1 MSSFEKHHSK
11 KKQIFN
17 GGNYLLSPLNN
28 KKINSL
34 NYFGTNKKDNNNNQN
49 RINIIVNKINT
60 SQLKKKGTNVEC
72 INNILQINKTYS
84 LSRQKNKNKLNSNK
98 ILSTYNNINDSHLSS
113 AKSKHK
119 NENRFENHTTADD
132 IKLNV
137 SNNNNIYNLKKLY
150 INKKMKGIN
159 FYSKNDSFNNTNNYT
174 PNRLSYEYL
183 KTDINNSSKNL
194 NLKLYVPNNKN
205 NIFRNKIE
213 NINYKDYNDIIGTP
227 SGLFKK
233 NTPSNIIIVENY
245 NNKVYIK
252 NNLGK
257 SRDGKKSIDKIKE
270 KCPEELHFYYIRKI
284 QKGKKIEKELEG
296 EGE

>member
-1 MSSFEKHHSK
+1 MSSLEKNEKHYK
-11 KKQIFN
+11 KKKNIFN

-28 KKINSL
+28 KKIDSL
-34 NYFGTNKKDNNNNQN
+34 NYFSINKKNIDFQN
-49 RINIIVNKINT
+49 KKE
-60 SQLKKKGTNVEC
+60 LKVV
-72 INNILQINKTYS
+72 I
-84 LSRQKNKNKLNSNK
+84 NKLNTEQYRKINNLNLEQLENKLKKNKDKAYSVTRPKNLNKLNCYANTNNSNLNSAK
-98 ILSTYNNINDSHLSS
+98 TNNKNYNNITTNDWN
-113 AKSKHK
+113 K
-119 NENRFENHTTADD
+119 
-132 IKLNV
+132 
-137 SNNNNIYNLKKLY
+137 NNIAIINNTYNLKKLY

>member
-1 MSSFEKHHSK
+1 MSSLEKNEKHYK
-11 KKQIFN
+11 KKKNIFN

-28 KKINSL
+28 KKIDSL
-34 NYFGTNKKDNNNNQN
+34 NYFSINKK
-49 RINIIVNKINT
+49 NIDFQSKKE
-60 SQLKKKGTNVEC
+60 LKVV
-72 INNILQINKTYS
+72 I
-84 LSRQKNKNKLNSNK
+84 NKLNTEQYRKINNLNLEQLENKLKKNKDKAYSVTRPKNLNKLNCYANTNNSNLNSAK
-98 ILSTYNNINDSHLSS
+98 TNNKNYNNI
-113 AKSKHK
+113 
-119 NENRFENHTTADD
+119 TTDD
-132 IKLNV
+132 WNK
-137 SNNNNIYNLKKLY
+137 NNIAIINNTYNLKKLY

-174 PNRLSYEYL
+174 PNRLSYKYL

-194 NLKLYVPNNKN
+194 NLKLFLPNNKN

-257 SRDGKKSIDKIKE
+257 SRNGKKSIDKIKE

>member
-1 MSSFEKHHSK
+1 MSSLEKNEKHYK
-11 KKQIFN
+11 KKKNIFN

-28 KKINSL
+28 KKIDSL
-34 NYFGTNKKDNNNNQN
+34 NYFSINKK
-49 RINIIVNKINT
+49 NIDFQSKKE
-60 SQLKKKGTNVEC
+60 LKVV
-72 INNILQINKTYS
+72 I
-84 LSRQKNKNKLNSNK
+84 NKLNTEQYRKINNLNLEQLENK
-98 ILSTYNNINDSHLSS
+98 LKKNKDKAYSVTRPKNLNKLNCYANKNNSHLNSAKTNNKNYNNITTNDWN
-113 AKSKHK
+113 K
-119 NENRFENHTTADD
+119 
-132 IKLNV
+132 
-137 SNNNNIYNLKKLY
+137 NNIAIINNTYNLKKLY

>member
-1 MSSFEKHHSK
+1 MSSFEKNEKHYK
-11 KKQIFN
+11 KKKHIFN

-28 KKINSL
+28 KKIDSL
-34 NYFGTNKKDNNNNQN
+34 NYFSINKK
-49 RINIIVNKINT
+49 NIDFQSKKE
-60 SQLKKKGTNVEC
+60 LKVV
-72 INNILQINKTYS
+72 I
-84 LSRQKNKNKLNSNK
+84 NKLNTEQYRNINNLNLEQLENKLKKNKDKAYSVTRPKNLNKLNCYANTNNSNLNSAK
-98 ILSTYNNINDSHLSS
+98 TNNKNYNNITTDDWN
-113 AKSKHK
+113 K
-119 NENRFENHTTADD
+119 NNFA
-132 IKLNV
+132 II
-137 SNNNNIYNLKKLY
+137 NNTYNLKKLY

-194 NLKLYVPNNKN
+194 NLKLFLPNNKN

-257 SRDGKKSIDKIKE
+257 SRNGKKSIDKIKE

>member
-1 MSSFEKHHSK
+1 MSSFEKNEKHYK
-11 KKQIFN
+11 KKKHIFN

-28 KKINSL
+28 KKIDSL
-34 NYFGTNKKDNNNNQN
+34 NYFSINKKNIDFQSKKELKVV
-49 RINIIVNKINT
+49 INKLNTEQYRKINNLNLE
-60 SQLKKKGTNVEC
+60 QLENKLKKNKDKAYSVTRTKNLNKLNCYANTNNSNLNSAKTNNKNY
-72 INNILQINKTYS
+72 NNITTDDW
-84 LSRQKNKNKLNSNK
+84 NKNK
-98 ILSTYNNINDSHLSS
+98 IAIINN
-113 AKSKHK
+113 
-119 NENRFENHTTADD
+119 T
-132 IKLNV
+132 
-137 SNNNNIYNLKKLY
+137 YNLKKLY

-194 NLKLYVPNNKN
+194 NLKLFLPNNKN

-257 SRDGKKSIDKIKE
+257 SRNGKKSIDKIKE

>member
-1 MSSFEKHHSK
+1 MSSFEKNEKHYK
-11 KKQIFN
+11 KKKHIFN

-28 KKINSL
+28 KKIDSL
-34 NYFGTNKKDNNNNQN
+34 NYFSINKK
-49 RINIIVNKINT
+49 NIDFQSKKE
-60 SQLKKKGTNVEC
+60 LKVV
-72 INNILQINKTYS
+72 I
-84 LSRQKNKNKLNSNK
+84 NKLNTEQYRKINNLNLEQLENK
-98 ILSTYNNINDSHLSS
+98 LKKNKDKAYSVTRPKNLNKLNCYANKNNSHLNSAKTNNKNYNNITTNDWN
-113 AKSKHK
+113 K
-119 NENRFENHTTADD
+119 
-132 IKLNV
+132 
-137 SNNNNIYNLKKLY
+137 NNIAIINNTYNLKKLY

-205 NIFRNKIE
+205 NIIRNKIE

-257 SRDGKKSIDKIKE
+257 SRNGKKSIDKIKE

>member
-1 MSSFEKHHSK
+1 MSTFEKKEKYYK
-11 KKQIFN
+11 KKKHIFN

-28 KKINSL
+28 KKIDSL
-34 NYFGTNKKDNNNNQN
+34 NYFSINKKNIDFQN
-49 RINIIVNKINT
+49 KKE
-60 SQLKKKGTNVEC
+60 LKVV
-72 INNILQINKTYS
+72 I
-84 LSRQKNKNKLNSNK
+84 NKLNTEQYRKINNLNLEQLENK
-98 ILSTYNNINDSHLSS
+98 LKKNKDKAYSVTRPKNLNKLNCYANKNNSHLNSAKTNNKNYNNITTNDWN
-113 AKSKHK
+113 K
-119 NENRFENHTTADD
+119 
-132 IKLNV
+132 
-137 SNNNNIYNLKKLY
+137 NNIAIINNTYNLKKLY

-257 SRDGKKSIDKIKE
+257 SRNGKKSIDKIKE

>member
-1 MSSFEKHHSK
+1 MSSFEKNEKHYK
-11 KKQIFN
+11 KKKHIFN

-28 KKINSL
+28 KKIDSL
-34 NYFGTNKKDNNNNQN
+34 NYFSINKKNIDFQN
-49 RINIIVNKINT
+49 KKE
-60 SQLKKKGTNVEC
+60 LKVV
-72 INNILQINKTYS
+72 I
-84 LSRQKNKNKLNSNK
+84 NKLNTEQYRKINNLNLEQLENKLKKNKDKAYSVTRPKNLNKLNCYANTNNSNLNSAK
-98 ILSTYNNINDSHLSS
+98 TNNKNYNNI
-113 AKSKHK
+113 
-119 NENRFENHTTADD
+119 TTDD
-132 IKLNV
+132 WNK
-137 SNNNNIYNLKKLY
+137 NNIAIINNTYNLKKLY

-174 PNRLSYEYL
+174 PNRLSYKYL

-194 NLKLYVPNNKN
+194 NLKLFLPNNKN

>member
-1 MSSFEKHHSK
+1 MSSLEKNEKHYK
-11 KKQIFN
+11 KKKNIFN

-28 KKINSL
+28 KKIDSL
-34 NYFGTNKKDNNNNQN
+34 NYFSINKKNIDFQN
-49 RINIIVNKINT
+49 KKE
-60 SQLKKKGTNVEC
+60 LKVV
-72 INNILQINKTYS
+72 I
-84 LSRQKNKNKLNSNK
+84 NKLNTEQYRKINNLNLEQLENK
-98 ILSTYNNINDSHLSS
+98 FKKNKDKAYSVTRPKNLNKLNCYTNKNNSHLNSAKTNNKNYNNITTNDWN
-113 AKSKHK
+113 K
-119 NENRFENHTTADD
+119 
-132 IKLNV
+132 
-137 SNNNNIYNLKKLY
+137 NNIAIINNTYNLKKLY

-194 NLKLYVPNNKN
+194 NLKLFIPNNKN

-257 SRDGKKSIDKIKE
+257 SRNGKKSIEKIKE

-284 QKGKKIEKELEG
+284 QKGKMIEKELEG